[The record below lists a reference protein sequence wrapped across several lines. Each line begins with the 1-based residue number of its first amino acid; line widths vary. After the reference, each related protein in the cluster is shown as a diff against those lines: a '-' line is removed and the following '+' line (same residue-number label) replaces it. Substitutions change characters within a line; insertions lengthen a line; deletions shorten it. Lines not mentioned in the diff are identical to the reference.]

1 LREIDVVEQVRA
13 INRQNSREIQAE
25 GEAIPVPCIIYAASA
40 HFNPGNAVTLT
51 EIGVK
56 GNDAQSVG
64 ALHAIPTIV
73 RACLGCR
80 TLGKPLL

>member
-1 LREIDVVEQVRA
+1 MQHC
-13 INRQNSREIQAE
+13 REIQAE
-25 GEAIPVPCIIYAASA
+25 GEAILVPCIIYAASA
-40 HFNPGNAVTLT
+40 QFNPGNTVMLT

-64 ALHAIPTIV
+64 VLHALPTIV
-73 RACLGCR
+73 RVCLGCR